1 MVKDKTRE
9 LVWDVIEN
17 VPICNAKEFQIL
29 CKGNEKPTKGS
40 NREVTR
46 SEQHF
51 LNAPSNSGVKDG
63 LEEEETGER
72 ET

>member
-1 MVKDKTRE
+1 MKDKTRE

-29 CKGNEKPTKGS
+29 RKGNEKPTKGS

-46 SEQHF
+46 SE
-51 LNAPSNSGVKDG
+51 
-63 LEEEETGER
+63 
-72 ET
+72 